1 MPFKEDGSRKE
12 GPLYKKSGFKMKGNP
27 MQRNFGIGSPLHK
40 DEVEY
45 FSNVE
50 AKQSQ
55 VVPSE
60 EELRIYN
67 LEGLYEGDTKL
78 SDERKKEVEQF
89 QSQKK
94 GNINV
99 SSKTDSEGYLQTD

>member
-1 MPFKEDGSRKE
+1 MGK
-12 GPLYKKSGFKMKGNP
+12 GPFKMKGNP

-40 DEVEY
+40 DEY

-50 AKQSQ
+50 AQQSQ

-60 EELRIYN
+60 EERRIYN
-67 LEGLYEGDTKL
+67 LEGVYTGDEEL
-78 SDERKKEVEQF
+78 SEERKKEVEQF